1 MTGVSTGV
9 MMVQQTLLATG
20 IIGGSMRLDVGEITA
35 LWKVAMARKWEA
47 HVQRASFF
55 PAAERILPMAT
66 KARP

>member
-20 IIGGSMRLDVGEITA
+20 IIGGSMRLDVGEITV

-47 HVQRASFF
+47 HVERASVF